1 VEDMLKRKKGNE
13 SDDYSDSEFT
23 DLMDKKKIQQ
33 DIRQFYDRFNELMN
47 PIESERL
54 SIDSVAQI
62 KNAVRNFYQ
71 TKQLQC
77 Q

>member
-1 VEDMLKRKKGNE
+1 VEDMLKRKKDNE

>member
-1 VEDMLKRKKGNE
+1 MEDMLKRKKGNE

>member
-1 VEDMLKRKKGNE
+1 MEDMIKRKKDNE

-54 SIDSVAQI
+54 SIDSVA
-62 KNAVRNFYQ
+62 
-71 TKQLQC
+71 
-77 Q
+77 

>member
-1 VEDMLKRKKGNE
+1 MLKRKKGNE

>member
-54 SIDSVAQI
+54 SIDSVSQI